1 MHLCCA
7 KYTLGVIPV
16 SVSVKL
22 VAVFVLSRGELPT
35 LAHTSRYTSVAA
47 AAIARIIPT
56 NHFSCSSELKATQSH
71 ARADTLVALERVQWQ
86 FTFKAYPSN
95 VIVVAAAEDTK
106 RIETKK

>member
-16 SVSVKL
+16 PVSVKL
-22 VAVFVLSRGELPT
+22 VAVVVMSRGELPT
-35 LAHTSRYTSVAA
+35 LMRTSCDAGVA
-47 AAIARIIPT
+47 AAIARVIPP

>member
-16 SVSVKL
+16 PVSVKL
-22 VAVFVLSRGELPT
+22 VAVLVLSRGELPT

-47 AAIARIIPT
+47 AAIARVIPP

>member
-7 KYTLGVIPV
+7 KHTLGVIPV
-16 SVSVKL
+16 PVSVKL
-22 VAVFVLSRGELPT
+22 VAVVVLSRGELPT

-47 AAIARIIPT
+47 AAIARVIPP

-95 VIVVAAAEDTK
+95 AIIVDAAEDTK

>member
-1 MHLCCA
+1 MRISRD
-7 KYTLGVIPV
+7 TGV
-16 SVSVKL
+16 
-22 VAVFVLSRGELPT
+22 
-35 LAHTSRYTSVAA
+35 A
-47 AAIARIIPT
+47 AAIARIIPP

-95 VIVVAAAEDTK
+95 AIVVAAAEDTK